1 MTGTIDVVGT
11 SVTSP
16 VSATVPA
23 TLSLAIGNAASLGN
37 FALGVAAD
45 YTASLAA
52 TVTSTAGDATL
63 TAADP
68 SATAPGHLVNGA
80 YTLAQPLQVAATNA
94 ANPTPAFNPLAGAAS
109 PQTLLTWP
117 GPVSDDSVT
126 VDFKQSIGAADP
138 LRSGAY
144 AKSVVF
150 TLTTAHP

>member
-16 VSATVPA
+16 LSGTVPP

-37 FALGVAAD
+37 FTLGVAAD
-45 YTASLAA
+45 YTASLPA

-68 SATAPGHLVNGA
+68 SAIAPGHLANGA
-80 YTLAQPLQVAATNA
+80 YTLAQPLQVGATNA
-94 ANPTPAFNPLAGAAS
+94 ANPAASFAPLAGAAS
-109 PQTLLTWP
+109 PLTLLTWT
-117 GPVSDDSVT
+117 GPVSNDAVT
-126 VDFKQSIGAADP
+126 VDFKQSIGAGDT
-138 LRSGAY
+138 LRTGAY

-150 TLTTAHP
+150 TLTTGQP